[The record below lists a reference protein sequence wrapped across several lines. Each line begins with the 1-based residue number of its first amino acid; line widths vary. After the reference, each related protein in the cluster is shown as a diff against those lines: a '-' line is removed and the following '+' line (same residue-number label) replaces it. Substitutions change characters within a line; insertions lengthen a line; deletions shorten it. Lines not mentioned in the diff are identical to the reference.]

1 MQVYFLCT
9 GNACRS
15 QLAEALTQ
23 QLLPGWRVQSA
34 GVQPPTTVDPMTVEA
49 LAKRGIDWSHAQAK
63 PIDLA
68 FLNRSDVVVT
78 LCGDARDH
86 CPVLPATTRALH
98 WPLADPALVQGA
110 ARADAF
116 AAAADQIETLIRR
129 TWLTKNSQE

>member
-15 QLAEALTQ
+15 QLAEALAK

-34 GVQPPTTVDPMTVEA
+34 GVQPTAVDSMTAQE

-63 PIDLA
+63 PIDMA
-68 FLNRSDVVVT
+68 FLNGSDVVVT

-129 TWLTKNSQE
+129 TWLTENSQE

>member
-1 MQVYFLCT
+1 MQVYFLYT

-23 QLLPGWRVQSA
+23 KLLPGWRVQSA
-34 GVQPPTTVDPMTVEA
+34 GVQPTAADTMTVEE

-63 PIDLA
+63 PIDMA
-68 FLNRSDVVVT
+68 YLNGSDVVVT

-86 CPVLPATTRALH
+86 CPVLPPTTRALH
-98 WPLADPALVQGA
+98 WPLADPAQVLGA

-116 AAAADQIETLIRR
+116 TAAADQIETLIQR
-129 TWLTKNSQE
+129 TWLTENSQG

>member
-23 QLLPGWRVQSA
+23 QLRPGWRVQSA
-34 GVQPPTTVDPMTVEA
+34 GVQPTAVDPMTVLE

-63 PIDLA
+63 PIDMA
-68 FLNRSDVVVT
+68 FLNGSDVVVT

-86 CPVLPATTRALH
+86 CPVLPPTTRALH

-110 ARADAF
+110 ARGDAF
-116 AAAADQIETLIRR
+116 AAAADQIETLIQR
-129 TWLTKNSQE
+129 TWLTKNA